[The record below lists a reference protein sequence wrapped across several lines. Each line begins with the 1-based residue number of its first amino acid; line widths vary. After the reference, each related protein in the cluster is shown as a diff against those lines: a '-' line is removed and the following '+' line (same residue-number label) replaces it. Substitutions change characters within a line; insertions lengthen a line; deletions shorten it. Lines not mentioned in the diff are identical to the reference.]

1 MQHRCF
7 LFRSCFQ
14 IAAFPDVA
22 PHLFQSCSGGRN
34 LPRSL
39 LGSTAVGE
47 SESSV
52 FAVPTTLPP
61 NSSRH
66 NRMFSPNKEAELAF
80 RQQLDSISM
89 QSDLFLS
96 RQRKPRNRQLRKP
109 LVVQRTLLPRTTG
122 DTPQHVCSFSILSN
136 SSATGTGSFRP
147 IHPRLAPSSRS
158 VQTKTTPATSSS
170 VGASQLSSMD
180 VFCYLLHFSVLLK
193 Y

>member
-7 LFRSCFQ
+7 LFRSYLQ

-34 LPRSL
+34 VPRSL

-47 SESSV
+47 SESGV

-80 RQQLDSISM
+80 RQQLDSISVS
-89 QSDLFLS
+89 Q
-96 RQRKPRNRQLRKP
+96 NNA
-109 LVVQRTLLPRTTG
+109 
-122 DTPQHVCSFSILSN
+122 SFFVYAN
-136 SSATGTGSFRP
+136 C
-147 IHPRLAPSSRS
+147 
-158 VQTKTTPATSSS
+158 TKT
-170 VGASQLSSMD
+170 
-180 VFCYLLHFSVLLK
+180 
-193 Y
+193 